1 MPITESRARCAVAS
15 HNASCHSG
23 TSVCA
28 CEYLYTYR
36 IYTCMY
42 ECIINMLIL
51 LLLLRLY
58 IYVCII
64 SIYILYMTY
73 TFIFRHT
80 HTQNIHMLYD
90 YVSIYLE
97 LGSLRVRSWLS
108 LPCETNFRPTR
119 QVNAEGGGTAS
130 RQFSFYLW
138 FRSLVVDFSSVLY
151 RNIAIQILNPTVRAF
166 QGPHDAP
173 QPGPPFLC

>member
-1 MPITESRARCAVAS
+1 MHNQYAYTSITVAS
-15 HNASCHSG
+15 
-23 TSVCA
+23 
-28 CEYLYTYR
+28 
-36 IYTCMY
+36 IYICMY
-42 ECIINMLIL
+42 NFN
-51 LLLLRLY
+51 
-58 IYVCII
+58 
-64 SIYILYMTY
+64 IYILYMTY

>member
-1 MPITESRARCAVAS
+1 
-15 HNASCHSG
+15 
-23 TSVCA
+23 
-28 CEYLYTYR
+28 
-36 IYTCMY
+36 
-42 ECIINMLIL
+42 
-51 LLLLRLY
+51 
-58 IYVCII
+58 
-64 SIYILYMTY
+64 MTY